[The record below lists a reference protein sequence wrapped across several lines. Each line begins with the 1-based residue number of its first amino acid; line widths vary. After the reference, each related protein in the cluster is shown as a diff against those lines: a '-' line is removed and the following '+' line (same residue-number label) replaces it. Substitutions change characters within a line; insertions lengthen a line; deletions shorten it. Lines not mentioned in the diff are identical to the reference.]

1 MQADLI
7 DKLRRRGPDH
17 TGEVTVSVGDGVQL
31 DMIGTLLHMR
41 VSNPTPQPL
50 RGNPNF
56 SSTGDAM
63 TESGDNLFLWN
74 GNIFGGDLQVN
85 RTHVMSSLSVLHTE
99 LGVARGQG

>member
-1 MQADLI
+1 M
-7 DKLRRRGPDH
+7 
-17 TGEVTVSVGDGVQL
+17 SVGDGVQL
-31 DMIGTLLHMR
+31 DVIGTLLHMR
-41 VSNPTPQPL
+41 GANPTPQPL

-85 RTHVMSSLSVLHTE
+85 RTHVISRPLPVCQCCTLNWVWPGDRVR
-99 LGVARGQG
+99 LWYVAMCLAHFDS